1 MKTKQGRP
9 VHGLSEDDRLYS
21 RKASD
26 SRQRGLFSRQLTVK
40 PACPF
45 CGLPLEK
52 PKELKT
58 RRPQEMPLGS
68 CACGAVYAYDAT
80 GHNLGAAFLEALV
93 FSCNMDWDLAWGLLP
108 EEDYLEKIVENYD
121 YETNRIVPGGFY
133 EGRKIS
139 GALYFVRPHADIQ
152 EVTRRGVEQRLQQP
166 APVKPASP
174 APAKEPAARTFTK
187 EEVAELVE
195 QYTPAPLLAGA
206 GPDQKTIRHLQ
217 RLLYSADELTRL
229 RAAEFLGRA
238 CAAAAQKNP
247 RFVSG
252 LLQGLLTSLT
262 DTASSGWGA
271 MEAIGEIIS
280 RSVGIYAGYIP
291 VLYQLLEE
299 KREDP
304 ELQAKILEAIGK
316 IARRRPDL
324 IKKSAAYF
332 TPFLQN
338 PRPEIRGQAAVLL
351 GSLGAAKAA
360 GELQLLQKD
369 PHEINIY
376 ERGEFVTKTVGRL
389 AAEALATA
397 AKE

>member
-1 MKTKQGRP
+1 MK
-9 VHGLSEDDRLYS
+9 SS

-26 SRQRGLFSRQLTVK
+26 SRQRSLFSRQLTVK

-58 RRPQEMPLGS
+58 RRPQEMPLGL
-68 CACGAVYAYDAT
+68 CPCGAVYAYDAT

-174 APAKEPAARTFTK
+174 QARKPAARTLTK

-195 QYTPAPLLAGA
+195 QYTPGPLFAGA

-217 RLLYSADELTRL
+217 RLLYSANELTRF
-229 RAAEFLGRA
+229 RAAEFLGLA
-238 CAAAAQKNP
+238 CAAAAQTNP

-252 LLQGLLTSLT
+252 LLQGLFTSLT
-262 DTASSGWGA
+262 DTAASGWGA

-280 RSVGIYAGYIP
+280 RSAGIYAGYIP

-299 KREDP
+299 KAEDK
-304 ELQAKILEAIGK
+304 EMQAKILEALGK
-316 IARRRPDL
+316 IAGARPDL
-324 IKKSAAYF
+324 IKKSFLYF
-332 TPFLQN
+332 TPFLRD
-338 PRPEIRGQAAVLL
+338 PCPEVRGQAVVLL
-351 GSLGAAKAA
+351 GKLAPGKAA
-360 GELQLLQKD
+360 GELQPLQND
-369 PHEINIY
+369 LQEISIY
-376 ERGEFVTKTVGRL
+376 ENGSMVKKKIGRL
-389 AAEALATA
+389 AAEALAG
-397 AKE
+397 KPVLP